1 MLSIIFNTSDFLAHV
16 ALIIEEENMKKYE
29 NTYQVWYGLLINYTC
44 ITLIYFQNIAINPT
58 LFCKNSFCEGF
69 LLDVTWLQGFA
80 PIDSEVRHW
89 CWAMR
94 TGTQSAFQF
103 PSKVF
108 SLVQVLG
115 SGLGFIHIRLG
126 KSFFMHFVHGDIFIL
141 EQKRPSPNCCHKA
154 GSTQLLHCNYRYIY
168 INNSKGLGDSN
179 IFFKNF

>member
-108 SLVQVLG
+108 SWVQVLA
-115 SGLGFIHIRLG
+115 SSTSDSANHSLCTLCMVTFSFWNKKGLPQTVAT
-126 KSFFMHFVHGDIFIL
+126 KL
-141 EQKRPSPNCCHKA
+141 EAHNCCIA
-154 GSTQLLHCNYRYIY
+154 TTGIY
-168 INNSKGLGDSN
+168 I
-179 IFFKNF
+179 